1 MLRIKVFQN
10 GVNRIYVTNSFN
22 RKINNKSETYNFM
35 YEMVEVEKG
44 DKKMISF
51 EDAITKAYVFVS
63 PLTCLIEFEEAAEE

>member
-1 MLRIKVFQN
+1 
-10 GVNRIYVTNSFN
+10 
-22 RKINNKSETYNFM
+22 M

-63 PLTCLIEFEEAAEE
+63 PLTCLIEFEEAADE